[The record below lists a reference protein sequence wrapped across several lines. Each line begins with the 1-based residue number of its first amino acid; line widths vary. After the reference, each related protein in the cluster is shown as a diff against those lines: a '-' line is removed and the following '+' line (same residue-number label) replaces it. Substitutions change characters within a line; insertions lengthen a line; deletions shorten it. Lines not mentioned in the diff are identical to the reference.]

1 MIVVVDS
8 SVWIALLRGQETDR
22 VRRLRAIEPPD
33 QIVVGDLIL
42 LEVLQ
47 GARDE
52 AHAARIEQNLRQFPI
67 EPMLGAPL
75 AVRAAEHART
85 LRRRG
90 ISLRKTIDLIIGT
103 FCLDRGYAL
112 LHADRDFDPMVAH
125 LGLRL
130 A

>member
-1 MIVVVDS
+1 M
-8 SVWIALLRGQETDR
+8 LRGQETER
-22 VRRLRAIEPPD
+22 MRQLRAIEPPD

-47 GARDE
+47 GARDQ
-52 AHAARIEQNLRQFPI
+52 AHAARIERNLRQFPI
-67 EPMLGAPL
+67 EPMLGEAL

-85 LRRRG
+85 LRRLG
-90 ISLRKTIDLIIGT
+90 VTLRKTIALIIGT

-112 LHADRDFDPMVAH
+112 LHADRDFAPIVAH

>member
-8 SVWIALLRGQETDR
+8 SVWIALLRGQETAQ
-22 VRRLRAIEPPD
+22 VRRLRDIAPPD

-67 EPMLGAPL
+67 EPMLGEAR
-75 AVRAAEHART
+75 AIRAAAHHRQ
-85 LRRRG
+85 LRGRG
-90 ISLRKTIDLIIGT
+90 ITVRKTIDLIIGT

-112 LHADRDFDPMVAH
+112 LHADRDFAPMAAH
-125 LGLRL
+125 LGLQM